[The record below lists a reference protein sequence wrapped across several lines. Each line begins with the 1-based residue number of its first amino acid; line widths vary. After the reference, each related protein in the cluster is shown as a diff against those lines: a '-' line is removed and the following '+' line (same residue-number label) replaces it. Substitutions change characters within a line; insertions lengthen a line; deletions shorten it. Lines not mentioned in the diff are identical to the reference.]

1 MTDVHVHVYYIDE
14 HTHKSVQ
21 DPIHIFM
28 YMTEE
33 FQLSQLYARHLWKL
47 LGHTCEDAIEWYVV
61 LADQS
66 LLEVTIDIDISC
78 GYKSLKI

>member
-1 MTDVHVHVYYIDE
+1 
-14 HTHKSVQ
+14 
-21 DPIHIFM
+21 
-28 YMTEE
+28 MTEK

-47 LGHTCEDAIEWYVV
+47 LGHACEDAIERYVV

>member
-1 MTDVHVHVYYIDE
+1 MTDVHVYYIDE

-28 YMTEE
+28 YMT
-33 FQLSQLYARHLWKL
+33 QLSQLYARHLWKL
-47 LGHTCEDAIEWYVV
+47 LGLTCEDAIERYVV

>member
-28 YMTEE
+28 YMTEK
-33 FQLSQLYARHLWKL
+33 FQLSQLYARHLWKYL
-47 LGHTCEDAIEWYVV
+47 DTRAKML
-61 LADQS
+61 
-66 LLEVTIDIDISC
+66 
-78 GYKSLKI
+78 

>member
-1 MTDVHVHVYYIDE
+1 MTDVHVHVYYMYIDE
-14 HTHKSVQ
+14 HTRSNTHLHV
-21 DPIHIFM
+21 

-47 LGHTCEDAIEWYVV
+47 LGHTCEDAIERYVV